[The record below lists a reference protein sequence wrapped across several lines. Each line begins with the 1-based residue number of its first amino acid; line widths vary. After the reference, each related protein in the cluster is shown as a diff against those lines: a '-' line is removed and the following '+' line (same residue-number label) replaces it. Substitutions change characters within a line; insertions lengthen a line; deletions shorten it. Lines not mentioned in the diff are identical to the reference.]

1 MFCICQNMIVWMKF
15 ADRFCDRSS
24 DQAKPD
30 KTNGFMMFDIL
41 SKLNYAFILKEYT
54 INVK

>member
-1 MFCICQNMIVWMKF
+1 MNYIIWMKF

-24 DQAKPD
+24 DKAKPD
-30 KTNGFMMFDIL
+30 KTNGFHDVLYPFPSCIN
-41 SKLNYAFILKEYT
+41 KNYVLILKEYT